1 VSAAPYPQIA
11 TAIASGHCA
20 GLLPEFAARFLP
32 DEVVMRDL
40 GTVAERKLTRKVSL
54 IWTARTEAMKPL
66 VSQATA
72 RLLPKVNR

>member
-1 VSAAPYPQIA
+1 
-11 TAIASGHCA
+11 
-20 GLLPEFAARFLP
+20 LPEFAARFLP